1 MGAPSDKYWRTQLD
15 DEALRRRDQPSFHA
29 FAEGMHSDV
38 RGQIR
43 NLPARAEFALP
54 SDSCPQHVFILIGL
68 RGEIEA
74 RLAGDTVNLRLLSQL
89 VVLPGVSCQLV
100 ATSDAAVEVISFL
113 ATPAAAPT
121 AG

>member
-1 MGAPSDKYWRTQLD
+1 MK
-15 DEALRRRDQPSFHA
+15 
-29 FAEGMHSDV
+29 
-38 RGQIR
+38 
-43 NLPARAEFALP
+43 
-54 SDSCPQHVFILIGL
+54 
-68 RGEIEA
+68 IEA
-74 RLAGDTVNLRLLSQL
+74 RLAGDTVNLRPLSQL